1 MATTS
6 PQNGITILLVTD
18 TLFDTNG
25 VSRFIHDMAA
35 QAREKGENFRVMT
48 SSPLPEA
55 QSFENIINVRPLL
68 KMRMPFYREQ
78 YLILAPPLLSFWRH
92 IRHIRPDVIHIST
105 PGPLG
110 WSALLLAR
118 MMGIPTSATYHTDFP
133 AYLRDNLSQPLAGRI
148 TAWVMRRF
156 YKRMGIV
163 FSRSKRYEAVLQN
176 DVKIP
181 VERIVTLR
189 SGSDLKRF
197 NPSFRDLAVW
207 DDFGIRRESLK
218 LLYVGRLSVEKRFD
232 WLLQVLESLLE
243 TWHGEVDVIAV
254 GQGETPATH
263 HPKIHF
269 LGRQS
274 GETLSKIYAS
284 SDIFVF
290 ASTTET
296 LGQVVM
302 EAQAS
307 GLCAVVSNEG
317 GVCEI
322 VEDQVSG
329 YQLDARDAQAWKTHL
344 ARLLEDAALRK
355 RMGDAGLQIM
365 QNRTISESFKDFM
378 EQHHRRYM

>member
-35 QAREKGENFRVMT
+35 QAREKKENFWVMT
-48 SSPLPEA
+48 SSPLRAA
-55 QSFENIINVRPLL
+55 QSYENVINVRPLL
-68 KMRMPFYREQ
+68 KMPMPFYKEQ
-78 YLILAPPLLSFWRH
+78 YLVLTPPLYSFWRI
-92 IRHIRPDVIHIST
+92 IRRVRPDVIHIST

-110 WSALLLAR
+110 WSALLLSR
-118 MMGIPTSATYHTDFP
+118 LMGIPATATYHTDFP
-133 AYLRDNLSQPLAGRI
+133 AYLRDNLSQPLAGRL

-163 FSRSKRYEAVLQN
+163 FSRSKRYESVLRN
-176 DVKIP
+176 DVGIAMEK
-181 VERIVTLR
+181 IVTLR

-197 NPSFRDLAVW
+197 NPLFRDLSVW
-207 DDFGIRRESLK
+207 DAFGIRQESLK

-232 WLLQVLESLLE
+232 YLLRVCE
-243 TWHGEVDVIAV
+243 TVVKTWPGPLDVIVV
-254 GQGETPATH
+254 GQGERPREH
-263 HPKIHF
+263 DPRIHF
-269 LGRQS
+269 LGPQT

-284 SDIFVF
+284 SDVFAF

-307 GLCAVVSNEG
+307 ALPAVVSNEG
-317 GVCEI
+317 GVCEVVADGI
-322 VEDQVSG
+322 SG
-329 YQLDARDAQAWKTHL
+329 YQLNADDARAWCLTLEK
-344 ARLLEDAALRK
+344 LLEDEPLRR
-355 RMGDAGLQIM
+355 RMGEAGEQIM
-365 QNRTISESFKDFM
+365 QNRTISKSFEDFM
-378 EQHHRRYM
+378 TQHYLRYM